1 LTPSKVWYNLNEVK
15 KMAKKIKPEKNV
27 KVVMDEVEMNR
38 ALRRIAHQIIE
49 AEKGVD
55 NVVLVGIMQRGV
67 PLAKRLA
74 DIIKKE
80 EGKDVPVGA
89 LDVSL
94 YRDDLS
100 SKGKYI
106 EVRKSEMP
114 LVVTDKVVVLVD
126 DVIFAGRTARAAL
139 DGLKDYG
146 RASKIQLAALIDRGH
161 RELPIHP
168 DFTGKVIPTA
178 KKEEV
183 RVEVMEVDGVDRV
196 VIS

>member
-1 LTPSKVWYNLNEVK
+1 
-15 KMAKKIKPEKNV
+15 MAKKLNPEPNA

-49 AEKGVD
+49 TNKGMD
-55 NVVLVGIMQRGV
+55 DVVVVGIMQRGV
-67 PLAKRLA
+67 TLAKRLA
-74 DIIKKE
+74 KYIEQE
-80 EGKDVPVGA
+80 EGKPVLTGA

-100 SKGKYI
+100 SKGKYV
-106 EVRKSEMP
+106 EVRKSDIP
-114 LVVTDKVVVLVD
+114 FSIDNKIVVLVD

-146 RASKIQLAALIDRGH
+146 RAAKIQLAALIDRGH

-168 DFTGKVIPTA
+168 DFTGKAIPTA
-178 KKEEV
+178 MNEDV
-183 RVEVMEVDGVDRV
+183 RVEIMEVDGVDRV
-196 VIS
+196 VIK

>member
-1 LTPSKVWYNLNEVK
+1 
-15 KMAKKIKPEKNV
+15 MAKKLKPEENV

-49 AEKGVD
+49 ANKGVD
-55 NVVLVGIMQRGV
+55 RLAIVGIMQRGV
-67 PLAKRLA
+67 PLARRLA
-74 DIIKKE
+74 KIIE
-80 EGKDVPVGA
+80 QQEGQEVPVGA

-100 SKGKYI
+100 RKGEYI
-106 EVRKSEMP
+106 EVRKSDIP
-114 LVVTDKVVVLVD
+114 FKVDDKVVVLVD

-146 RASKIQLAALIDRGH
+146 RAARVQLAALVDRGH

-183 RVEVMEVDGVDRV
+183 KVEVMEVDGVDRV
-196 VIS
+196 VIK

>member
-1 LTPSKVWYNLNEVK
+1 
-15 KMAKKIKPEKNV
+15 
-27 KVVMDEVEMNR
+27 
-38 ALRRIAHQIIE
+38 
-49 AEKGVD
+49 
-55 NVVLVGIMQRGV
+55 MQRGV

-74 DIIKKE
+74 KFIE
-80 EGKDVPVGA
+80 EQEGKEIPVGA

-94 YRDDLS
+94 YRDDLTQ
-100 SKGKYI
+100 KGKYI
-106 EVRKSEMP
+106 EVRKSDIP
-114 LVVTDKVVVLVD
+114 FAIDNKVVVLVD

-146 RASKIQLAALIDRGH
+146 RAAKVQLAALIDRGH

-183 RVEVMEVDGVDRV
+183 KVEVLEVDGVDRV
-196 VIS
+196 VIR

>member
-1 LTPSKVWYNLNEVK
+1 
-15 KMAKKIKPEKNV
+15 MAKKIKADSNI
-27 KVVMDEVEMNR
+27 KVVMDEVEVNR

-49 AEKGVD
+49 ANKGAHD
-55 NVVLVGIMQRGV
+55 VVLVGVMQRGV

-74 DIIKKE
+74 EIIEKE
-80 EGKDVPVGA
+80 EGKVVPVGA

-94 YRDDLS
+94 YRDDLT

-106 EVRKSEMP
+106 EVRKSEISFP
-114 LVVTDKVVVLVD
+114 VEGKIVVLVD
-126 DVIFAGRTARAAL
+126 DVIFAGRTARSAL

-146 RASKIQLAALIDRGH
+146 RAAKVQLAALIDRGH

-178 KKEEV
+178 KKETV
-183 RVEVMEVDGVDRV
+183 KVEVMEVDGIDRV
-196 VIS
+196 IIK

>member
-1 LTPSKVWYNLNEVK
+1 
-15 KMAKKIKPEKNV
+15 MAKKLKPESNV
-27 KVVMDEVEMNR
+27 KVIMDEVEMNR

-49 AEKGVD
+49 ASKGVE
-55 NVVLVGIMQRGV
+55 NLIIVGILQRGV
-67 PLAKRLA
+67 PLAVRLA
-74 DIIKKE
+74 QMIE
-80 EGKDVPVGA
+80 QQEGRKIPVGK

-94 YRDDLS
+94 YRDDLT
-100 SKGKYI
+100 SKGNYV

-114 LVVTDKVVVLVD
+114 VAIDGKVVVLVD

-146 RASKIQLAALIDRGH
+146 RAARVQLAALIDRGH

-183 RVEVMEVDGVDRV
+183 KVEVMEVDGVDRV
-196 VIS
+196 VIR